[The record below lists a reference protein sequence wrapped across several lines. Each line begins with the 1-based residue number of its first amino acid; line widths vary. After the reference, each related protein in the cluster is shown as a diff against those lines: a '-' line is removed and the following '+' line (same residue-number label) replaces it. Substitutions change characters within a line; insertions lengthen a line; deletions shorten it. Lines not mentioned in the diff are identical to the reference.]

1 MPEVKTTGDAV
12 KTIIDALT
20 PLAVDER
27 KKVMEMA
34 AVYCREKRGPKKNSK
49 QATLPGTDNA

>member
-49 QATLPGTDNA
+49 QAALPGTE